1 MMNNNKRPTI
11 ATVAAQAGLS
21 VATVDRVLNAR
32 APVSDDTAQRVFAAA
47 ETVGYFAARL
57 IGQRIRERRPGY
69 RFGILLLSTAA
80 DFYTNLAN
88 AIREA
93 ARDHPVANL
102 SCQFEYIHDR
112 SPAAIVDHIEQLAVQ
127 CDGLAVVSYAHPT
140 INACLAQV
148 RAAGVPA
155 VALLSDIDEHFQE
168 PYVGLDNH
176 EFGRT
181 LGWLLAHTCGAREGS
196 VGVLLGGHRFIGHQ
210 TRVDG
215 LRSYLDQHAPGL
227 HLLDALINMDNSD
240 ISEEATLDLLARHDD
255 LRGLCV
261 VGGGGDGIISA
272 LRQLPR
278 QAALCCVV
286 PESTARS
293 LQALRDGLVRAVID
307 TPATAT
313 ALALMNLLVSL
324 QTDAHFDAQRHR
336 IKVALQII
344 TAENAR
350 P

>member
-1 MMNNNKRPTI
+1 MKNNKRPTI
-11 ATVAAQAGLS
+11 ATVATEAGLS

-32 APVSDDTAQRVFAAA
+32 APVSEDTSRRVFAAA
-47 ETVGYFAARL
+47 EAVGYFAARL
-57 IGQRIRERRPGY
+57 IGQRIRERRPTY
-69 RFGILLLSTAA
+69 RFGILLLRTAA
-80 DFYTNLAN
+80 DFYNNLAN
-88 AIREA
+88 ALRDA
-93 ARDHPVANL
+93 ARDHPHANL
-102 SCQFEYIHDR
+102 TCQFDYVQDR
-112 SPAAIVDHIEQLAVQ
+112 SPGAIIEQIEQLAVQ
-127 CDGLAVVSYAHPT
+127 CDGLAVVSYAHPL

-148 RAAGVPA
+148 RAAGVPV
-155 VALLSDIDEHFQE
+155 VALLSDIDEHLQE

-181 LGWLLAHTCGAREGS
+181 LGWLMAHTSGAREGS

-215 LRSYLDQHAPGL
+215 LRSYLAEHAPGL
-227 HLLDALINMDNSD
+227 RLLDALINMDNSD

-272 LRQLPR
+272 LRQVPANTR
-278 QAALCCVV
+278 LCCVV
-286 PESTARS
+286 PESTERS
-293 LQALRDGLVRAVID
+293 NQALRDGLVHAVID

-313 ALALMNLLVSL
+313 AHALMNLLVNL
-324 QTDAHFDAQRHR
+324 QSEPAFDAQRHR

-350 P
+350 Q